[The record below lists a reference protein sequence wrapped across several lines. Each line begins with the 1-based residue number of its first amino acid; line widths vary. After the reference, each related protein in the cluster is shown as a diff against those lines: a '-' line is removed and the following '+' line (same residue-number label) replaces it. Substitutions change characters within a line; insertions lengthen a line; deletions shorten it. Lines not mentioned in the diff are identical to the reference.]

1 MGIVPSPAALPSP
14 DAARRIDNKCEEET
28 ETVLDNLTLLALF
41 IIVVWLATLAF
52 YFYTSRQHND
62 IREELDEV
70 RALLDEGEGAQEK
83 RAH

>member
-1 MGIVPSPAALPSP
+1 M
-14 DAARRIDNKCEEET
+14 
-28 ETVLDNLTLLALF
+28 LDNLTLLALI